1 MPPGLLALLCDTT
14 DQYVENAARN
24 CRERRQARES
34 VDFPAKSFVPPGVDV
49 PGKASD
55 PAERSMNNHLSVL
68 SVLSVSSVAHF
79 FSSKSHG
86 THGKIQLENAGHT
99 SVQ

>member
-1 MPPGLLALLCDTT
+1 
-14 DQYVENAARN
+14 
-24 CRERRQARES
+24 
-34 VDFPAKSFVPPGVDV
+34 
-49 PGKASD
+49 
-55 PAERSMNNHLSVL
+55 MNNHLSVL
-68 SVLSVSSVAHF
+68 SMLSVSSVAHF